1 MKKTVKLIICATLIF
16 VFALAFTGCGK
27 TKVNFEDYISVEF
40 NGYDTRGIVSLE
52 VNNDAID
59 DLVEQKKIEKYIGK
73 LPDGEQLLMWTGNI
87 RLSQFFNIKLKDTYQ
102 DLSNGDKIVV
112 EIEIVKDFEYM
123 GVTFE
128 SLQKGLKIKIP
139 QTEMEFTVNGLEE
152 AKILDLIT
160 PVEDL
165 IQYSG
170 ANGSGTAMVNIP
182 NDFQRQVGDLILVNG
197 FYSDQIKIIKNN
209 TEIGKIYYNFKKDTS
224 SNLSGGDRIEL
235 HCKAD
240 TSTDMS
246 QIGYD
251 LILDKKEIV
260 VPDLGEYVT
269 SKDMLTDE
277 LKEQII
283 NTLDASYPDATNR
296 SFFWGT
302 LKPTATSDNIARD
315 CAKLFGYVQYP
326 NFFGT
331 ATVRC
336 EFEIIKNPDNTYSI
350 TWTPYSVYNIESLHD
365 ADYDVEDITF
375 N

>member
-1 MKKTVKLIICATLIF
+1 MKKTVKLIICATLVF

-73 LPDGEQLLMWTGNI
+73 LPNGEQLLMWTGNI

-112 EIEIVKDFEYM
+112 EIEIVKDLEYM

-197 FYSDQIKIIKNN
+197 FYSDEIKIIKNN
-209 TEIGKIYYNFKKDTS
+209 TEIGEISYNFKKDTS

-283 NTLDASYPDATNR
+283 NTLDASYPETTNR

-302 LKPTATSDNIARD
+302 LKPTAASDNVARD

-326 NFFGT
+326 GFFS
-331 ATVRC
+331 TVTLRC
-336 EFEIIKNPDNTYSI
+336 EFEIIKKADNTYSI
-350 TWTPYSVYNIESLHD
+350 DWQQYEIYSVERLHN